1 MSILNVNQIQPVGG
15 GNTITVSASDV
26 SASGATITA
35 SSFVGNITSSS
46 TSEFS
51 SGLNVTGGSIG
62 INTTAP
68 AEKLDVWG
76 TIRASEG
83 TSQYMHM
90 YPVAGAGYFDVSNS
104 TTYPSI
110 VFRQIGSGGTQ
121 ERVRITSGGQVGIGT
136 DNPTKKLQ
144 VFDSSATSTTARA
157 NTVARFLS
165 NASNAD
171 CNIQLSNG
179 VDHSA
184 QIGIVGNGAEVY
196 IAQDGIERLRIASNG
211 RVGIATDNPD
221 ARLSV
226 SDQDGSVLKVASSVF
241 KVNQT
246 HTSWANTTYAENPII
261 MWDYKSGPGDHLFFA
276 SGGNTAVGD
285 QMAMLI
291 SDDHGFKVGKSGFDG
306 TDTDVDADNEFFR
319 ITNSGDVGIGT
330 DNPRNTAKLDVHNS
344 TSSGVYINYDGKSNT
359 EYGLRIESNAA
370 GGNFESDFLN
380 GTTALLDLYA
390 NSSTVTGGDLL
401 VARTQSSTPVL
412 LVKGNGDIGIAN
424 TSPSNWGSGV
434 PTLEIKGNS
443 SSQPTRGGF
452 LGFESYSGTDGYG
465 GLWLNND
472 QLSFWLGESRYV
484 GGSSYATP
492 QERLRIAYADYPY
505 IGISTNGTFRD
516 QRLPLVIHG
525 QGFGHGQT
533 QQGTTQDTIYL
544 TAGASGT
551 YTTLTLTVDKIAW
564 GSVAY
569 EIHAAA
575 YATKHLHRIGGFYQN
590 GNSISGDSGNTVK
603 TSGTTFAISAPASQ
617 KFTMTI
623 SGGNWVHPIAWVRL
637 ALNGNGFLRSD
648 LITFSWS

>member
-424 TSPSNWGSGV
+424 TSPSKWGSGV

-505 IGISTNGTFRD
+505 VGISTNGTFRD

>member
-211 RVGIATDNPD
+211 RVGIATDTPD

-424 TSPSNWGSGV
+424 TSPSKWGSGV

-505 IGISTNGTFRD
+505 VGISTNGTFRD

>member
-424 TSPSNWGSGV
+424 TSPSKWGSGV

-472 QLSFWLGESRYV
+472 QLSFWVGESRYA
-484 GGSSYATP
+484 GGSSYVTP

>member
-505 IGISTNGTFRD
+505 VGISTNGTFRD